1 MEELEFAIIA
11 TGCQECDHVAEF
23 YGVVIDDVAHFP
35 CPNCKRVFV
44 LGSIDGWSN
53 FFNDDDADD

>member
-1 MEELEFAIIA
+1 MNES
-11 TGCQECDHVAEF
+11 EF
-23 YGVVIDDVAHFP
+23 YGIVIDDVAHFP

-53 FFNDDDADD
+53 FFDDDDNDD